1 MHNAVQSSRTHAHAH
16 VRTHTN
22 KHAPFIKTIQQPV
35 HVSVHLN
42 RRIQE
47 RGIDVYGLT
56 GEEIVFCTLSTGQIN
71 IQSVR
76 EIRTACHD
84 AIFAWRAHVCTCMT
98 THTVQTGAHAKA
110 LFT

>member
-16 VRTHTN
+16 VHTHTN
-22 KHAPFIKTIQQPV
+22 THAPFIKTIQQPV
-35 HVSVHLN
+35 HVSLHLN

-76 EIRTACHD
+76 ETYGRRVMTPSLLGERMCA
-84 AIFAWRAHVCTCMT
+84 RA
-98 THTVQTGAHAKA
+98 
-110 LFT
+110 